1 MIRLYSTGCP
11 KCKALE
17 KKMEE
22 KNISF
27 EKIDDVDL
35 MLSKGFMEVPMLEV
49 DEKLYDFRE
58 AIKWLNE
65 LP

>member
-11 KCKALE
+11 KCKVLE

-49 DEKLYDFRE
+49 DGELYDFRE
-58 AIKWLNE
+58 AIKWIQTK
-65 LP
+65 